1 MGAGAQP
8 RATGESTMRSQP
20 LQCAARTALVAA
32 LTFPPIASSAPDI
45 NQHGLT
51 GSYFNPATDRQG
63 MQVEVFQDMFAPG
76 QGYVQVSWFTFATSG
91 GSQRWYTMG
100 GYAYTGQSS
109 SAMTIY
115 QNSGGNF
122 AMPPVTN
129 GVAIGT
135 ANLSFSACDTGMLDY
150 NFMDGR
156 VGSIPLTR
164 LTKNVTCVPSGNNE
178 PVNLDFGLSG
188 NWFNSGLSGQ
198 GIMAE
203 INNAS
208 PVAFMAM
215 YTYAINGVNL
225 GLAGQRWI
233 TGQSTYV
240 PGARAVPFTFYETT
254 GGAFDQPLP
263 VATSTVVGSGQLFF
277 QTCNSAML
285 QYQFNGGSLAGQ
297 AGNMPLVR
305 VGITPRYCF

>member
-1 MGAGAQP
+1 
-8 RATGESTMRSQP
+8 MRSP
-20 LQCAARTALVAA
+20 RLPIAATSTFLAA
-32 LTFPPIASSAPDI
+32 LAFPPAALPAPDI

-51 GSYFNPATDRQG
+51 GSYFNAATNGQG
-63 MQVEVFQDMFAPG
+63 MQVEVFQDMFAAG
-76 QGYVQVSWFTFATSG
+76 QGYVQVSWFTFATTG

-100 GYAYTGQSS
+100 GYAFSGQSS
-109 SAMTIY
+109 SALTIY

-122 AMPPVTN
+122 AMPPITN
-129 GVAIGT
+129 GVAVGT
-135 ANLSFSACDTGMLDY
+135 ANLSFSACDQGMLDY

-156 VGSIPLTR
+156 AGAIPLTR
-164 LTKNVTCVPSGNNE
+164 LTKNVTCVPSGNAE

-188 NWFNSGLSGQ
+188 NWFNAGTSGQ
-198 GIMAE
+198 GLMVE
-203 INNAS
+203 INNVS

-215 YTYAINGVNL
+215 YTYAINGAAQ

-240 PGARAVPFTFYETT
+240 PGARAIPLTLYETT
-254 GGAFDQPLP
+254 GGAFDQALP
-263 VATSTVVGSGQLFF
+263 APTSTPVGSGQLFF
-277 QTCNSAML
+277 QTCNSAVF

-297 AGNMPLVR
+297 VGNMPLVR

>member
-1 MGAGAQP
+1 MNAYARSARKG
-8 RATGESTMRSQP
+8 STMRSHRFQAT
-20 LQCAARTALVAA
+20 AATAFMVASA
-32 LTFPPIASSAPDI
+32 FSSIAFSAPDI

-51 GSYFNPATDRQG
+51 GSYFNPATNGQG
-63 MQVEVFQDMFAPG
+63 AQVEVFQDMFAPG

-91 GSQRWYTMG
+91 GGQRWYTMG
-100 GYAYTGQSS
+100 GYALSGQSS
-109 SAMTIY
+109 SALTIY
-115 QNSGGNF
+115 QNTGGNF
-122 AMPPVTN
+122 AMPPITN
-129 GVAIGT
+129 GVAVGS
-135 ANLSFSACDTGMLDY
+135 ANLSFTACDQGMLNY

-156 VGSIPLTR
+156 VGAIPLTR
-164 LTKNVTCVPSGNNE
+164 LTKNVTCLPSGNAE

-188 NWFNSGLSGQ
+188 NWYNTGTSGQ
-198 GIMAE
+198 GLMVE
-203 INNAS
+203 INNVS

-240 PGARAVPFTFYETT
+240 PGARAIPLTFYETT
-254 GGAFDQPLP
+254 GGAFDQALP
-263 VATSTVVGSGQLFF
+263 APTSTPVGNGQLFF
-277 QTCNSAML
+277 QTCTSATL
-285 QYQFNGGSLAGQ
+285 QYQFNGGSLSGQ